1 MSLLFRRRKL
11 SQFSLCPRKLFQSY
25 KFESQQKKNSQEI
38 ENLDTENVFV
48 SMDIIF
54 ILPILLIYLSMG
66 SNENKSSK
74 NDYLKRIQI
83 HADEQDQNIRNLQTR
98 NTDLEQE
105 IENIQAKINTSVSDG
120 NKIITVRKQNFDL
133 TEVSTKREEIK
144 NRHSEELKKIFNEM
158 EEKQK
163 KRR

>member
-1 MSLLFRRRKL
+1 
-11 SQFSLCPRKLFQSY
+11 
-25 KFESQQKKNSQEI
+25 
-38 ENLDTENVFV
+38 
-48 SMDIIF
+48 
-54 ILPILLIYLSMG
+54 MG

-133 TEVSTKREEIK
+133 TEVSTTREEIK
-144 NRHSEELKKIFNEM
+144 NRHTEELKKIFNEM